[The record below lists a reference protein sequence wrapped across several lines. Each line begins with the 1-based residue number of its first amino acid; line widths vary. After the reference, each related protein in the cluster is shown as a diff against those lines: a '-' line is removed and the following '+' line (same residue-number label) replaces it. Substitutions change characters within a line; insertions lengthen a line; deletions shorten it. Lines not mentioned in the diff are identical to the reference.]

1 MEYLMSWYW
10 DKGHF
15 REKNEDSF
23 SMQKVRM
30 RHKEAAF
37 LIVCDGIGGLPEGET
52 AGGFVTE
59 RMTEWFY
66 KEGILEMR
74 GVFWRRK
81 TADSAIFALS
91 QIQQKIECCERAEE
105 ICCGTTCTLALV
117 KGGRFIVLHSGD
129 SRAYL
134 IGKREKL
141 LTCDHRRGGALI
153 RCMGAFGFQP
163 PDKIRGRLKKG
174 EALLLCTD
182 GFCRL
187 APEGFWKGCLLA
199 EEKDPGLFYK
209 RLKGAG
215 SFLASQGEKDNMTA
229 LLLVRGKG
237 GGLYESA

>member
-81 TADSAIFALS
+81 TADSAI
-91 QIQQKIECCERAEE
+91 
-105 ICCGTTCTLALV
+105 
-117 KGGRFIVLHSGD
+117 LHFLKS
-129 SRAYL
+129 SR
-134 IGKREKL
+134 K
-141 LTCDHRRGGALI
+141 
-153 RCMGAFGFQP
+153 
-163 PDKIRGRLKKG
+163 
-174 EALLLCTD
+174 
-182 GFCRL
+182 
-187 APEGFWKGCLLA
+187 
-199 EEKDPGLFYK
+199 
-209 RLKGAG
+209 
-215 SFLASQGEKDNMTA
+215 
-229 LLLVRGKG
+229 
-237 GGLYESA
+237 

>member
-1 MEYLMSWYW
+1 M
-10 DKGHF
+10 
-15 REKNEDSF
+15 
-23 SMQKVRM
+23 
-30 RHKEAAF
+30 
-37 LIVCDGIGGLPEGET
+37 
-52 AGGFVTE
+52 
-59 RMTEWFY
+59 
-66 KEGILEMR
+66 
-74 GVFWRRK
+74 
-81 TADSAIFALS
+81 
-91 QIQQKIECCERAEE
+91 
-105 ICCGTTCTLALV
+105 
-117 KGGRFIVLHSGD
+117 LHSGD

-237 GGLYESA
+237 GGLYERA